1 MRPRNGAIGISAYA
15 LAKGG
20 TSRQSA
26 AVSNRRR
33 GQYPACCTTPFYIHE
48 ESPWP
53 STRPYPPAPAPA
65 DPGRTLGIVGLI
77 LAFFCS
83 LIGLIISIIAY
94 RQSQQAGYKNNIAL
108 AGIIV
113 GAVSLVFGLI
123 LQFTGALAGLFGQ

>member
-1 MRPRNGAIGISAYA
+1 MRQR
-15 LAKGG
+15 
-20 TSRQSA
+20 
-26 AVSNRRR
+26 
-33 GQYPACCTTPFYIHE
+33 TTPLTRE
-48 ESPWP
+48 PRVTSPQFAAQSNAMDQYAVLAVGAP
-53 STRPYPPAPAPA
+53 SHPLRGVPMAQYQAYPPGPPPA

-113 GAVSLVFGLI
+113 GAVSLAFGLI
-123 LQFTGALAGLFGQ
+123 LQFTGALAGLWGSG

>member
-1 MRPRNGAIGISAYA
+1 MA
-15 LAKGG
+15 
-20 TSRQSA
+20 
-26 AVSNRRR
+26 
-33 GQYPACCTTPFYIHE
+33 QYQA
-48 ESPWP
+48 
-53 STRPYPPAPAPA
+53 YPPAPAPQ

-113 GAVSLVFGLI
+113 GAISLVFGLI
-123 LQFTGALAGLFGQ
+123 LQFTGALAGLYGNF

>member
-1 MRPRNGAIGISAYA
+1 MA
-15 LAKGG
+15 
-20 TSRQSA
+20 
-26 AVSNRRR
+26 
-33 GQYPACCTTPFYIHE
+33 QYQG
-48 ESPWP
+48 
-53 STRPYPPAPAPA
+53 YPPAPAPQ

-113 GAVSLVFGLI
+113 GAISLLIGLLLQVTGVLGGIFGN
-123 LQFTGALAGLFGQ
+123 F